1 MKKELIYLLTFLC
14 ICFSSS
20 ALQAQKRQR
29 TPEQQ
34 QAWRERMQKIQNA
47 KIAVLTEKLDLIPQ
61 QAENFWPIYNQYD
74 REREGLRRKS
84 RVFHDKNIEA
94 MTEQQLREGLNM
106 RYKIREE
113 ELNLEKQY
121 MEKFLSVISI
131 RQLAILNRSEREFM
145 EVLLKKLD
153 AQRQQPPNHQ

>member
-1 MKKELIYLLTFLC
+1 MKKHLIYFLTFLC

-20 ALQAQKRQR
+20 VLQAQHRQR
-29 TPEQQ
+29 TPEEQ
-34 QAWRERMQKIQNA
+34 QAWQERMQKIHNA
-47 KIAVLTEKLDLIPQ
+47 KIAFLTEKLNLNQQ

-74 REREGLRRKS
+74 RERESLRRRS
-84 RVFHDKNIEA
+84 RVFHDRNIEA

-121 MEKFLSVISI
+121 MDKFLTVISI
-131 RQLAILNRSEREFM
+131 RQLAILNRSEREFT

-153 AQRQQPPNHQ
+153 AQRQQPQQHN